1 MKLISIVKIIVDSN
15 TPNPHNLYI
24 DKVFRFEGF
33 IMWQDKGRSG
43 YGDRTIGGDYDSWD
57 GISPNGRQYKNEITQ
72 EVRNLSGYRYWDMRK
87 QSSPEQVIP
96 ESLHM
101 LNKNRANIEAYAD
114 PAPTKKKT
122 SVPLID
128 RVLPQQR
135 RVRVLTE
142 QLYELEAERKAGMD
156 IHTYSQLRDVL
167 ICKRN
172 RAEVLYR
179 KAISVKAP
187 SYDDEDTA
195 QTWEETYKVSGVYA
209 SENGDHVQGES
220 VSWIDELSDENCF
233 KKILQKACKAKR
245 KLVQFSHQVK
255 KFTQK
260 AKAFYI
266 RFEGV

>member
-1 MKLISIVKIIVDSN
+1 MSRYFMIQSWVGSHENEPDYNGQQCGERNVRSIEAV
-15 TPNPHNLYI
+15 PLYDQFGNANVSAFSDEAI
-24 DKVFRFEGF
+24 ASRNGTNKKPTKV
-33 IMWQDKGRSG
+33 
-43 YGDRTIGGDYDSWD
+43 
-57 GISPNGRQYKNEITQ
+57 P
-72 EVRNLSGYRYWDMRK
+72 L
-87 QSSPEQVIP
+87 
-96 ESLHM
+96 
-101 LNKNRANIEAYAD
+101 KNRI
-114 PAPTKKKT
+114 
-122 SVPLID
+122 
-128 RVLPQQR
+128 LPQAS
-135 RVRVLTE
+135 RVDKLRSE
-142 QLYELEAERKAGMD
+142 AIELEAAFKAGEF
-156 IHTYSQLRDVL
+156 TPEEYTLLRDVAFNKL
-167 ICKRN
+167 R

-187 SYDDEDTA
+187 SCEDDCDYSPEDTA

-233 KKILQKACKAKR
+233 KKVLQKACKAKR

>member
-1 MKLISIVKIIVDSN
+1 MSRMYIVNHWNDAAAYSGEQIGDRLKDSSALHFN
-15 TPNPHNLYI
+15 RDGSANVNLYS
-24 DKVFRFEGF
+24 EE
-33 IMWQDKGRSG
+33 
-43 YGDRTIGGDYDSWD
+43 TA
-57 GISPNGRQYKNEITQ
+57 
-72 EVRNLSGYRYWDMRK
+72 L
-87 QSSPEQVIP
+87 
-96 ESLHM
+96 
-101 LNKNRANIEAYAD
+101 A
-114 PAPTKKKT
+114 KKKT
-122 SVPLID
+122 SVPLVD
-128 RVLPQQR
+128 RILPQAK

-187 SYDDEDTA
+187 SYDKDDTA

-209 SENGDHVQGES
+209 SENGDHAQGES

-233 KKILQKACKAKR
+233 KKVLQKACKAKR

>member
-1 MKLISIVKIIVDSN
+1 M
-15 TPNPHNLYI
+15 TRLYI
-24 DKVFRFEGF
+24 QPSFLNSCEEHGL
-33 IMWQDKGRSG
+33 WSG
-43 YGDRTIGGDYDSWD
+43 GNDQYRGDRSVDLATFDK
-57 GISPNGRQYKNEITQ
+57 NGRARVEAFSDSAI
-72 EVRNLSGYRYWDMRK
+72 
-87 QSSPEQVIP
+87 
-96 ESLHM
+96 ESL
-101 LNKNRANIEAYAD
+101 
-114 PAPTKKKT
+114 KKRKT

-187 SYDDEDTA
+187 SYDDDSDYPCEDTA
-195 QTWEETYKVSGVYA
+195 QTREETYKVSGVYA
-209 SENGDHVQGES
+209 SESCDHVQGES

-233 KKILQKACKAKR
+233 KKVLQKACKAKR
-245 KLVQFSHQVK
+245 KFVQFSHQVK

-266 RFEGV
+266 RFEVV